1 MSSAARKLEH
11 DVPAPSDPASLHQVA
26 AQYERDLQSIAA
38 MGLTP
43 EEFAKLMDEP
53 GLSLDQAIA
62 AGWIDDPRAA
72 EASPCASST

>member
-1 MSSAARKLEH
+1 MTPPFAAAT
-11 DVPAPSDPASLHQVA
+11 APDPASPHLA
-26 AQYERDLQSIAA
+26 AQYDRDLQSIAA

-43 EEFAKLMDEP
+43 EEFGKLMDEP
-53 GLSLDQAIA
+53 GLSLDEAIA